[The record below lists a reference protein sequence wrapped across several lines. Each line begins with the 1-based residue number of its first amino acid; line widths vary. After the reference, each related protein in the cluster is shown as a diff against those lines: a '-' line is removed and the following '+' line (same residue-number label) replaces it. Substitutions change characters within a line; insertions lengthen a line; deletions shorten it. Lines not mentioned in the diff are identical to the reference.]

1 MVNLVNELLRK
12 LERGGEGLFKK
23 GYLQI
28 FITYIHTYI
37 YK

>member
-12 LERGGEGLFKK
+12 LERGEGLFKK